1 MVFVASQPRVLSDEM
16 VLESEIDGKVDG
28 TSINQFVATAVA
40 DKISAMKTVDFFA
53 KRSTE
58 TVIESAMRIL

>member
-1 MVFVASQPRVLSDEM
+1 MVFVASQPRGLSDEM